1 MEKNEIIADI
11 EQTLNWVTK
20 LIDPAIYNQI
30 PFEGSWTAAQVV
42 EHILITG
49 NGFTQLL
56 SGPTEP
62 TTRAV
67 DEQVNR
73 IKTMFLSFDMKAT
86 AAPNV
91 TPQPGDYD
99 IQDHLTRLEN
109 LKTGITAAINLLDL
123 NRTCI
128 AFDIRTFGHL
138 TGLEAA
144 YFFLFHT
151 KRHVHQLQNI
161 VNQLK
166 QQTISAN

>member
-11 EQTLNWVTK
+11 EQTLNWVIK
-20 LIDPAIYNQI
+20 LIDPTIYNVV
-30 PFEGSWTAAQVV
+30 PFEGSWTAGQVV

-56 SGPTEP
+56 SGPTEV

-73 IKTMFLSFDMKAT
+73 IKTMFLSFDMKAV
-86 AAPNV
+86 ASPNV
-91 TPQPGDYD
+91 TPQLNEYD
-99 IQDHLTRLEN
+99 VQDHLTRVEK
-109 LKTGITAAINLLDL
+109 LKTGITAAINSLDL
-123 NRTCI
+123 SRTCM
-128 AFDIRTFGHL
+128 AFDIRTFGYL

-166 QQTISAN
+166 QQIHLQS